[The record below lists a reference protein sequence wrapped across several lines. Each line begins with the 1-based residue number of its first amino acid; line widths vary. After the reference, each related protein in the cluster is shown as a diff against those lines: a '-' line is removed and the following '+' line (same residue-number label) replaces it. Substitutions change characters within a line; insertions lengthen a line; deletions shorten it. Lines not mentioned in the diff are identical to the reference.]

1 MSRTTVI
8 ISIVFL
14 GLVSGSRLFPM
25 RHTQTGP
32 VSVED
37 SLSIEQVIL
46 LSVQNYPAVKEAEEA
61 ARAADY
67 KIALAKAPLNPEA
80 DIQAS
85 YVRVGPVPAFDLAG
99 LGSLELAPY
108 NNYDADIT
116 IRQRLFDFGKT
127 NAEVSY
133 EQKNKIV
140 QELTAAQVKQRV
152 SLAAINTYY
161 ALLYLQEALKIKN
174 EQLAN
179 LQSHLEYIVKKEQTG
194 SATQYEILA
203 TKVKISVIESQK
215 LDLSAAQ
222 KIQRATLNALLNQSA
237 DKSYYLKQA
246 PVTEVR
252 EFSSDSLLE
261 KALTRRDEMKLAI
274 EKEKLN
280 SLHYDVVAR
289 ENNPVLT
296 AFGSAGAKNGYEPDI
311 QKLTVNFTA
320 GLGLRVPILDGG
332 RSDNR
337 LLLAGSGI
345 KSSAFQTELLKKNI
359 TTEVTENEA
368 NLAAAGQKVKQF
380 IIQLA
385 QAEKAQ
391 ALADVSFKAG
401 VITNLDLLDATT
413 ALSESKLY
421 LLKAQIDYQIDL
433 YKVKAAAGEQ
443 LY

>member
-1 MSRTTVI
+1 MSRIKVI

-14 GLVSGSRLFPM
+14 GLVAGSQLFPM
-25 RHTQTGP
+25 RHTQAGQ
-32 VSVED
+32 VSAED
-37 SLSIEQVIL
+37 SLSIEQVIS
-46 LSVQNYPAVKEAEEA
+46 LSIQNYPAVKDADEAVH
-61 ARAADY
+61 AADY
-67 KIALAKAPLNPEA
+67 KIALAKAPLHPEA
-80 DIQAS
+80 DIQAT
-85 YVRVGPVPAFDLAG
+85 YVRVGPVPAFDLPG
-99 LGSLELAPY
+99 LGSMELAPY
-108 NNYDADIT
+108 NNYDADINF
-116 IRQRLFDFGKT
+116 RQRLFDFGKT
-127 NAEVSY
+127 NAEVNY

-140 QELTAAQVKQRV
+140 QELSASQVKQRV
-152 SLAAINTYY
+152 SLTAITTYY

-179 LQSHLEYIVKKEQTG
+179 LQSHLDYIIKKEQTG

-203 TKVKISVIESQK
+203 TKVKISGIESQK
-215 LDLSAAQ
+215 LDLAAAQ
-222 KIQRATLNALLNQSA
+222 KIQLATLNALLNQPA
-237 DKSYYLKQA
+237 GRTYYLKQA

-252 EFSSDSLLE
+252 EFSTDSLLE
-261 KALTRRDEMKLAI
+261 KALTSRDEVKQAI

-280 SLHYDVVAR
+280 SLHYDVVAH

-337 LLLAGSGI
+337 LLLASSAM

-380 IIQLA
+380 IIQFS
-385 QAEKAQ
+385 QAEKAH

-421 LLKAQIDYQIDL
+421 LLKAQIDYQLNL
-433 YKVKAAAGEQ
+433 YKVKAAVGDQ